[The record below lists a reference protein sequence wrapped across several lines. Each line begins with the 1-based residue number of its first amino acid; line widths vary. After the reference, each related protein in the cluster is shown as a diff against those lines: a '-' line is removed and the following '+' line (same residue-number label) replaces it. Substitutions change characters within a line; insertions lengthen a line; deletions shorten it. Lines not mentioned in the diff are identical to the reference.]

1 MCIVRRTFLYSCTP
15 PILSPTLA
23 ICRVKRVGPGALT
36 VKRSGE
42 EAESVLPFGT
52 CVWATGIAMH
62 PLVGFRGGKVGH
74 GHLTSQAHAAS
85 HSFVSAHLALPV
97 HVHVPVPLHR
107 CIPLL
112 AGRCGA

>member
-1 MCIVRRTFLYSCTP
+1 MRRTFLYSCTL

-62 PLVGFRGGKVGH
+62 PLVGVGGEGGSRACWLCRVMRWDTPVRK
-74 GHLTSQAHAAS
+74 ARCMRMR
-85 HSFVSAHLALPV
+85 HSTP
-97 HVHVPVPLHR
+97 
-107 CIPLL
+107 
-112 AGRCGA
+112 